1 MFELHTLIS
10 AATKAA
16 EEAPNPLIPNT
27 TELIVGTIAFVLLFL
42 VLRSKVVPM
51 FEKAFTAR
59 TEAIQGGM
67 EKAEQAQRDAEL
79 ALHEYTAQLADA
91 RGEAQKIRE
100 DARVEGVAI
109 IEDFRTK
116 AQEEANRITVQAA
129 ASIEAERQQA
139 IKALRTEVGAL
150 ATELASKIVGEALD
164 DQVRQSRIVDR
175 FLDDLEKSK

>member
-1 MFELHTLIS
+1 MSFRIS
-10 AATKAA
+10 AAGT
-16 EEAPNPLIPNT
+16 ELNPLVPHTSEI
-27 TELIVGTIAFVLLFL
+27 IVGFIAFTLLYL

-51 FEKAFTAR
+51 FEKAFAAR

-67 EKAEQAQRDAEL
+67 EKAEKAQRDAQV
-79 ALHEYTAQLADA
+79 ALEQYTAQLDDA

-100 DARVEGVAI
+100 EARVQGAAI
-109 IEDFRTK
+109 IEDLRSK
-116 AQEEANRITVQAA
+116 AQEEAARITAA
-129 ASIEAERQQA
+129 ATASIEAERQQA
-139 IKALRTEVGAL
+139 ITSLRNEVGSL